1 MRVSLRLVRRV
12 NLGNALHW
20 DLHMLWDESVIRAQV
35 SLYFFGTTDMRVV
48 HIYVYPES
56 FPVEAI
62 INIIQFHLPSY
73 LEDAESKFL

>member
-1 MRVSLRLVRRV
+1 
-12 NLGNALHW
+12 
-20 DLHMLWDESVIRAQV
+20 
-35 SLYFFGTTDMRVV
+35 MRVV